1 MYLNSQ
7 TIPDMRMVLLKT
19 PLLAKVKI
27 DLQNLDINKSTDME
41 KERM

>member
-1 MYLNSQ
+1 
-7 TIPDMRMVLLKT
+7 MRTVLLMT
-19 PLLAKVKI
+19 PLLAKVKV